1 MNLQFGLEQNQPQSL
16 LHDQWWCNLLTTK
29 MLLIKKPYF
38 YVIVVLAHL
47 YQPVLIIVDI
57 WIATVHTIHNML
69 PLRFPFKSFKKILQ
83 PIQILSRFPWPV
95 NFQMAFE
102 DAQLTDALPTV
113 QAAVKLFS
121 NRSSFMVYFQQ
132 PILESALPTEAPLVR
147 LLSRVNPLVLF
158 N

>member
-1 MNLQFGLEQNQPQSL
+1 METRLEPIQKNDVNSKQILRAALVVLACMNLQFGLEQNQPQSL

-69 PLRFPFKSFKKILQ
+69 PLRFPFKSFKK
-83 PIQILSRFPWPV
+83 S
-95 NFQMAFE
+95 
-102 DAQLTDALPTV
+102 
-113 QAAVKLFS
+113 S
-121 NRSSFMVYFQQ
+121 NPSKFYHDFRG
-132 PILESALPTEAPLVR
+132 L
-147 LLSRVNPLVLF
+147 
-158 N
+158 

>member
-1 MNLQFGLEQNQPQSL
+1 M
-16 LHDQWWCNLLTTK
+16 
-29 MLLIKKPYF
+29 
-38 YVIVVLAHL
+38 
-47 YQPVLIIVDI
+47 
-57 WIATVHTIHNML
+57 
-69 PLRFPFKSFKKILQ
+69 
-83 PIQILSRFPWPV
+83 